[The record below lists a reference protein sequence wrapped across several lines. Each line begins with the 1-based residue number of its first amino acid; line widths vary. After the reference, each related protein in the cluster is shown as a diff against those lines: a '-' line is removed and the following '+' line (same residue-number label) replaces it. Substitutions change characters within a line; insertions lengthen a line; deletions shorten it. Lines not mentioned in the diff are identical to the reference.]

1 MIYSKIYFGKHLKKM
16 LSSSLKP
23 EQFSITLTFK
33 FNLIQ
38 VEIKDV

>member
-1 MIYSKIYFGKHLKKM
+1 MIGKYVKKM

-23 EQFSITLTFK
+23 EEFYY
-33 FNLIQ
+33 FNLQKTSLIQ